1 MSTLIQVDLQRSF
14 PRVFVPKNADMGD
27 WAQIEPLFT
36 VLLGRHPASGE
47 ELEQW
52 LAECSELWGALG
64 EEKVKRYIAM
74 TSQTDDPIREA
85 SYQKFVE
92 DIEPRAKSLSQAL
105 EKAYLE
111 NAFRKRLQSQR
122 FAVMD
127 RKIENNVVLFREK
140 NVPLETQ
147 DSLLGQD
154 YHKIMGA
161 MTVSAGAVELT
172 LDQASKYLEE
182 PDRAVRERVWRQIVA
197 RRLQDKE
204 TLEEIFDRF
213 VALRTEMAANADF
226 PNYRDYMFR
235 RLERFDY
242 TPEDCFRFH
251 DGVERAV
258 VPVFRNILLRRQKL
272 LKLDRLRPWDR
283 DVDPFHRPP
292 LRPFTNAGELVR
304 GTQEM
309 FTGVHPA
316 LGEQFQ
322 LLADHGL
329 LELESRKGK
338 APGGYQETLF
348 ERRLPFIFMNAVG
361 RDVDVRTLVHEGGHA
376 FHMLAAREEPLF
388 YYRHAP
394 IEFCEVASM
403 GMELLATP
411 HLGTFYK
418 TPEDY
423 SRAYRNKL
431 EEVVQLFP
439 AIAMGDAFQHWIYTH
454 PRHRRAERSLEWLRL
469 FNRYTPVVD
478 WTGLEAAQSS
488 SWHRI
493 LHFFTVPFYFI
504 EYGIAQIGALQVWLR
519 SRKNYRE
526 AVERYWS
533 ALALGGSR
541 PLPELFEAAGANF
554 RFDYETLLPL
564 MDAIEEELEKLGD

>member
-1 MSTLIQVDLQRSF
+1 
-14 PRVFVPKNADMGD
+14 
-27 WAQIEPLFT
+27 
-36 VLLGRHPASGE
+36 
-47 ELEQW
+47 
-52 LAECSELWGALG
+52 
-64 EEKVKRYIAM
+64 M

-85 SYQKFVE
+85 SYQRFLKE
-92 DIEPRAKSLSQAL
+92 IEPQAKLLSQAL

-111 NAFRKRLQSQR
+111 NPFRNRLQSQR

-127 RKIENNVVLFREK
+127 RKIENNVVLFQET

-147 DSLLGQD
+147 DSLLGQE

-161 MTVSAGAVELT
+161 MMVSVGGVDLT
-172 LDQASKYLEE
+172 LDQAAKYLEE

-197 RRLQDKE
+197 RRLQEKNILD
-204 TLEEIFDRF
+204 EIFDQL
-213 VALRTEMAANADF
+213 VALRVDIAANADF
-226 PNYRDYMFR
+226 SNYRDYMFR

-242 TPEDCFRFH
+242 TPEDCFRFQ
-251 DGVERAV
+251 DGVEQAV

-283 DVDPFHRPP
+283 EVDPFRRPP
-292 LRPFTNAGELVR
+292 LRPFANARELVR
-304 GTQEM
+304 GAQEI
-309 FTGVHPA
+309 FNAVHPA
-316 LGEQFQ
+316 LGEQFRFM
-322 LLADHGL
+322 ADHGL

-361 RDVDVRTLVHEGGHA
+361 REVDVRTLVHESGHA
-376 FHMLAAREEPLF
+376 FPMLAAREEPLF

-423 SRAYRNKL
+423 SRAYRRKL

-439 AIAMGDAFQHWIYTH
+439 VIAMGDAFQHWIYTH
-454 PRHRRAERSLEWLRL
+454 PRHTRMERSLEWRRL
-469 FNRYTPVVD
+469 FNRYIPVED
-478 WTGLEAAQSS
+478 WTGLEEAQSS

-493 LHFFTVPFYFI
+493 LHFFTVPFYLI

-519 SRKNYRE
+519 SRKNYRD
-526 AVERYWS
+526 AVQRYWS

-541 PLPELFEAAGANF
+541 RLPELFEAAGAYF
-554 RFDYETLLPL
+554 RFDYETLFPL
-564 MDAIEEELEKLGD
+564 MDAIEEELEKLGE